1 MAASGLSYS
10 TWDLTFRHTHSVVA
24 AHGFR
29 CPLACGILVPA
40 PGTAPMSPALDGE
53 FSTTGAP
60 GRPQSASSYSS
71 SWMLFEDMIT
81 GTLAAILLPQRGQML
96 KMNVWLILWVN
107 LTGLQGV
114 QTFA

>member
-1 MAASGLSYS
+1 
-10 TWDLTFRHTHSVVA
+10 
-24 AHGFR
+24 
-29 CPLACGILVPA
+29 
-40 PGTAPMSPALDGE
+40 
-53 FSTTGAP
+53 
-60 GRPQSASSYSS
+60 
-71 SWMLFEDMIT
+71 MLFEDMIT